1 MDSAEASVK
10 NINQAGQR
18 AEASMRPENVPIT
31 GREGAEMVLRAAGA
45 GVGIAVLVEVGK
57 VASGFLPPEVVVTTQ
72 QVISGAGEWGKIA
85 LEAGALTV
93 VSGIASWDI
102 NQERIRQVAE
112 RMRLQKKAGDQKPD
126 ESGVT
131 RTAEQQD
138 QLIRRIRL
146 GMDPLEAGGWF
157 TTMKLGERMD
167 KKTQA
172 YIEARS
178 GASQEEVKDVI
189 EQIGVGIDQVV
200 RKSALSGGK
209 DVADLA
215 KGLTTEERALA
226 VQALLVRE
234 MDTRRVGP
242 GEGYTE
248 AGKKRQEQIEEA
260 GEEGAV
266 SRDYRKN
273 RDACVSKGNLA
284 VLSRVG
290 TTDQRAAFIESTVS
304 QLIPDFVGGN
314 TPKTDQEPAPIE
326 FWTAFNTLRG
336 WMENS
341 TKGRVASQS

>member
-1 MDSAEASVK
+1 
-10 NINQAGQR
+10 
-18 AEASMRPENVPIT
+18 
-31 GREGAEMVLRAAGA
+31 
-45 GVGIAVLVEVGK
+45 VGIAVLVEVGK

-226 VQALLVRE
+226 VQACEVVVTGTDAALKSDVEKARLAL
-234 MDTRRVGP
+234 
-242 GEGYTE
+242 E
-248 AGKKRQEQIEEA
+248 AGLKEVHQKVVDARK
-260 GEEGAV
+260 AV
-266 SRDYRKN
+266 G
-273 RDACVSKGNLA
+273 DAIRALA
-284 VLSRVG
+284 VVLG
-290 TTDQRAAFIESTVS
+290 
-304 QLIPDFVGGN
+304 
-314 TPKTDQEPAPIE
+314 EPVPEAVKE
-326 FWTAFNTLRG
+326 
-336 WMENS
+336 
-341 TKGRVASQS
+341 